1 MHHSKKLVLLIYV
14 AIIVLLATST
24 LLTTSIYN
32 SWWFVSIWVIIALLI
47 LCAIVKFKLWHRLPS
62 MLLHCSLLFILMGA
76 GVTYTFGEKGHIVL
90 APGDET
96 SQFILEETLT
106 PSSLPITLKLDSFV
120 ISYHPASKIPR
131 NYTSYLSINGQE
143 YQVSVNKILKIDG
156 YRIYQTSYN
165 NQGETIL
172 SVNHDPWGIAITY
185 GGYIMFCIATI
196 LLLFSKNGRFRSHL
210 RKASMII
217 AFMCVSTFSANA
229 SSIKGVPLNDANQM
243 SRRQVLYNGRIAPF
257 NTLAVDFV
265 KKITGNTT
273 YAGLSSEQVVA
284 SWVLYPESWAK
295 QPFILV
301 ESESLQQKL
310 GANSKYLSYDQFFTT
325 DGEYRLKKIHEES
338 QDCYNRDILE
348 VDEKVELIFMLINNQ
363 LIKPL
368 PNDVPPLSD
377 LRIEAEIMYNSIP
390 FAKIYFM
397 LTLTIA
403 ILFLGFVIVKRKL
416 FPYMVVVA
424 FLLMLFQTVGYVM
437 KWYIIQNIPLSN
449 GPETMHFLSI
459 MIIVIALCISRRN
472 IYVLPLSMLL
482 SGFFALVAHIGN
494 MSSTITPII
503 LVLDSPWLCIHVSVI
518 MISYALLVLIMLISL
533 IAICVKGE
541 RLRLMW
547 LNKALLYPGVLLLG
561 VGIFLGAVWANVSW
575 GRYWGWDPK
584 EVWALITLIIYALAL
599 HSEIIPRYHNPLFF
613 HYFCVIAFIS
623 VLITY
628 FGVNYF
634 LGGLHSYA

>member
-32 SWWFVSIWVIIALLI
+32 SWWFVSVWVIIALLI
-47 LCAIVKFKLWHRLPS
+47 ICAIIKFKLWHRLPS
-62 MLLHCSLLFILMGA
+62 MLLHCSLLLILIGA
-76 GVTYTFGEKGHIVL
+76 GVTYVFGEKGHIML

-120 ISYHPASKIPR
+120 ISYHTASEIPR
-131 NYTSYLSINGQE
+131 DYTSYLSINGHE
-143 YQVSVNKILKIDG
+143 YKVSVNKILKING
-156 YRIYQTSYN
+156 YRIYQTSFN

-185 GGYIMFCIATI
+185 GGYIIFGIATL
-196 LLLFSKNGRFRSHL
+196 LLLFSKNGRFRSYM
-210 RKASMII
+210 RKASMIVVL
-217 AFMCVSTFSANA
+217 MCVSAISANA

-243 SRRQVLYNGRIAPF
+243 SRRQILYNGRIVPF

-265 KKITGNTT
+265 KKITGNAT
-273 YAGLSSEQVVA
+273 YAGLSPEQVVA
-284 SWVLYPESWAK
+284 SWVLYPEDWAK

-301 ESESLQQKL
+301 ESESLKQKL
-310 GANSKYLSYDQFFTT
+310 GTNEKYLSYNQFFTP
-325 DGEYRLKKIHEES
+325 DGEYLLKKIHEDS
-338 QDCYNRDILE
+338 QDCFNRDILE

-368 PNDVPPLSD
+368 PEDVTPLSD
-377 LRIEAEIMYNSIP
+377 LRIEVEIMYNNIP
-390 FAKIYFM
+390 FVKIYFM
-397 LTLTIA
+397 LALTMA
-403 ILFLGFVIVKRKL
+403 ILFLGLVIVKKRL
-416 FPYMVVVA
+416 FRYMVGVA

-437 KWYIIQNIPLSN
+437 KWYIIQHIPLSN

-459 MIIVIALCISRRN
+459 MIIVIALCIYKRN

-482 SGFFALVAHIGN
+482 SGFFGLVAHIGN
-494 MSSTITPII
+494 TSSTITPIMP
-503 LVLDSPWLCIHVSVI
+503 VLDSPWLCIHVSVI
-518 MISYALLVLIMLISL
+518 MISYALLALIMLISV
-533 IAICVKGE
+533 IAICIKNE

-599 HSEIIPRYHNPLFF
+599 HSEIIPRYRNPMFF
-613 HYFCVIAFIS
+613 HCFCIIAFLS
-623 VLITY
+623 VLVTY